1 MIRYLKIN
9 YLSIPLNGKASIVS
23 DEAGPETVINFTEM
37 IPNAK
42 FALIPGSGHTTL
54 NDNGPAVLAAI
65 QQFLKTIEKK

>member
-42 FALIPGSGHTTL
+42 IALIPGSGHSTL